1 MTVEEELT
9 ALKIE
14 NKRLW
19 EVADVAARCIMD
31 LNSNV
36 DRAKLDLA
44 AEKISKID
52 YGLITIRHYY
62 LDVALGNIGYT
73 EINEKYGYLEKPKT
87 GSNDG

>member
-1 MTVEEELT
+1 MTVEEEL
-9 ALKIE
+9 AELKIE

-19 EVADVAARCIMD
+19 EIADAAAYCIMD
-31 LNSNV
+31 LNDNMDS
-36 DRAKLDLA
+36 AKIDLA

-62 LDVALGNIGYT
+62 LDVALCNIGYT

-87 GSNDG
+87 GSNDE